1 MEEQRQRQE
10 DEQRR
15 AQANSV
21 ADAPVDAGIAGTTS
35 AAETAEPHSEEAML
49 QRALA
54 LSTETPVKRERP
66 VRSNIHLLIFL
77 SLHTLQILKMIFL
90 IIYLMDFFSIFFSIG

>member
-21 ADAPVDAGIAGTTS
+21 ADAPVDAIAGTTS

-66 VRSNIHLLIFL
+66 VRSNIHLL
-77 SLHTLQILKMIFL
+77 
-90 IIYLMDFFSIFFSIG
+90 FFYHFIRFKY

>member
-21 ADAPVDAGIAGTTS
+21 ADAPVDAIAGTTS
-35 AAETAEPHSEEAML
+35 AVETAEPHSEEAML

-66 VRSNIHLLIFL
+66 VRSNIHLLFFL
-77 SLHTLQILKMIFL
+77 SFHTFQILKRFL
-90 IIYLMDFFSIFFSIG
+90 CFILNGFFFLSIL

>member
-21 ADAPVDAGIAGTTS
+21 ADAPVDAIAGTAS

-77 SLHTLQILKMIFL
+77 SLHKNEILK
-90 IIYLMDFFSIFFSIG
+90 DF